1 MGTRR
6 LGEALG
12 FDDLIGSHLTRNI
25 IKGMWALHSEG
36 DSHMR

>member
-12 FDDLIGSHLTRNI
+12 FDDLIGSHLKSNI
-25 IKGMWALHSEG
+25 IKGMRGLHTDG